1 MNGAYYKK
9 ILVLLA
15 ELKKS
20 HPTYNMG
27 KHLATALDDYQAK
40 DLWGMDDD
48 RLYRIVKKYQDA
60 LQLDVP
66 HDDSEVD
73 KIIKDGMKLHNIL
86 DEEDEY

>member
-1 MNGAYYKK
+1 M
-9 ILVLLA
+9 
-15 ELKKS
+15 
-20 HPTYNMG
+20 
-27 KHLATALDDYQAK
+27 LDDYQAK

-66 HDDSEVD
+66 HDDSEID
-73 KIIKDGMKLHNIL
+73 KIIKDGMKLHDIL

>member
-1 MNGAYYKK
+1 MNGVYYKK
-9 ILVLLA
+9 ILTTLA

-20 HPTYNMG
+20 HPTYNLG
-27 KHLATALDDYQAK
+27 KHLATILDDYQAK

-66 HDDSEVD
+66 HDDSEID
-73 KIIKDGMKLHNIL
+73 KIIKDGMKLHDIL